1 MNVTT
6 FETCDKCGSHYCVG
20 EDYRCP
26 HGPVGRGGVIDDT
39 VPGGARYFHNLGDSP
54 LWISTKT
61 ELKKEMAKRGL
72 VHAERANYEKHD
84 QSPWATKT
92 RLRPGQHDPFL
103 GRR

>member
-1 MNVTT
+1 MTT
-6 FETCDKCGSHYCVG
+6 ERCDKCGKDYGVG

-39 VPGGARYFHNLGDSP
+39 LTGGARWMHNLGDTP
-54 LWISTKT
+54 VWVETKSQFKQ
-61 ELKKEMAKRGL
+61 ELAARGL
-72 VHAERANYEKHD
+72 VQTERAAYCKD
-84 QSPWATKT
+84 DKSPYATRT